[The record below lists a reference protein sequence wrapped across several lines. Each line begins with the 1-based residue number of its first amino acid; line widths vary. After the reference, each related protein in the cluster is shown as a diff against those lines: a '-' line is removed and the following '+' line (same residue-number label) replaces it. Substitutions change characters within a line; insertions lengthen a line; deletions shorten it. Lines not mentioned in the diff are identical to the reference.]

1 MPIKS
6 RENLIG
12 AYAFLI
18 AIILAVLVG
27 ILTIFFGK
35 NQAVSQIMTSLLALL
50 GLVAG
55 YFVAEKD
62 VQTFLFAAVALVLV
76 GFAGLQG
83 GFLSAAVLGVVN
95 VSKLITNILGSLMF
109 IFIPATIV
117 VALKTV
123 FSLAKR

>member
-1 MPIKS
+1 MPIRS

-18 AIILAVLVG
+18 SIILAIIVG
-27 ILTIFFGK
+27 VINIFYGK
-35 NQAVSQIMTSLLALL
+35 NQSLTQTLTSLLVIL

-55 YFVAEKD
+55 YFVADKEVK
-62 VQTFLFAAVALVLV
+62 TFLIASVSLVLV
-76 GFAGLQG
+76 SFAGLQG
-83 GFLSAAVLGVVN
+83 GFLSAAILGVVN
-95 VSKLITNILGSLMF
+95 VSKIITNILGSLMF

-123 FSLAKR
+123 FAIAKG